1 MVSSSLHNTSG
12 TSTSS
17 PASHEWESIRD
28 QISQSRHAQTS
39 LSATA
44 GQKETLRR
52 EANEKKKNE
61 NPIGR
66 STPPDGP
73 MRALTLGALWPCT
86 CEERAFT
93 WTHLASEAECTSTH
107 SRVCVTSH
115 HCHFLV
121 FSSFLTYVS
130 QFVKM
135 GNVSGSANEMTCVFL
150 FPILLEPLGVLSFNC
165 FIHLLYLMS

>member
-1 MVSSSLHNTSG
+1 MARPLPRPPPTNEKVYEIKF
-12 TSTSS
+12 
-17 PASHEWESIRD
+17 P
-28 QISQSRHAQTS
+28 SRGMLKHRYRQRP
-39 LSATA
+39 
-44 GQKETLRR
+44 GKKKPFDVKQMK
-52 EANEKKKNE
+52 KKKNE

-107 SRVCVTSH
+107 SRVCVTSY